1 LLQNM
6 QRMKAF
12 IHQQVN
18 WPNFTW
24 KNDEIVNL
32 LSEARNLQGRLIG
45 KMESLG
51 FDLRNEALL
60 DTLTL
65 DVLKSSE
72 IEGEYLNPDQV
83 RSSIARRLGMEI
95 AGSVESDR
103 NVDGVVEMM
112 LDATQNCFKPL
123 TAERLFDWHAALFP
137 TGRSGM
143 YKITVADWR
152 KDTTGPMQVVSGALG
167 KEKVHFQAPD
177 SILVEKEM
185 NQFLDWFNNNSKID
199 LVIKAAIAH
208 LWFVTI
214 HPFEDGNGRI
224 TRALT
229 DMLLAQSDKSNQRF
243 YSMSAQIRI
252 ERKEYYEIL
261 EKTQKGNLDITE
273 WIQWFLNCL
282 INALK
287 STDSLLIRV
296 LFKADFWTKHAG
308 VLINE
313 RQKKLLN
320 KLLDGF
326 DGKLTSSKWAK
337 IAKCSKDTAI
347 RDINDLIDK
356 NILQKEAA
364 GGRSTNYELKIPVP
378 LFPVPLF
385 LCSSVLLFFILPLYP
400 VLPLGQLKIGI
411 PETKQPLQS
420 FRKDQVA
427 FPGFK
432 VVAYLNRPF
441 WVGHGAAKLLQVSGM
456 G

>member
-1 LLQNM
+1 M
-6 QRMKAF
+6 GTF
-12 IHQQVN
+12 IHQKAN
-18 WPNFTW
+18 WPHFTW
-24 KNDEIVNL
+24 NIDEIVNL
-32 LSEARNLQGRLIG
+32 LSEARNLQGRLLG

-51 FDLRNEALL
+51 FDLRNEAIL

-72 IEGEYLNPDQV
+72 IEGEYLNPKQV

-112 LDATQNCFKPL
+112 VDATQNCFKPL
-123 TAERLFDWHAALFP
+123 TTERLFDWHAALFP

-143 YKITVADWR
+143 YKIIVADWR

-177 SILVEKEM
+177 SILVQKEM
-185 NQFLDWFNNNSKID
+185 LQFLDWFNNNLKVD

-273 WIQWFLNCL
+273 WIQWFLTCL

-287 STDSLLIRV
+287 STDSLLNRV
-296 LFKADFWTKHAG
+296 LFKADFWTKYAG

-313 RQKKLLN
+313 RQMKLLN

-326 DGKLTSSKWAK
+326 EGKLTSSKWAK

-356 NILQKEAA
+356 HILQKEAA
-364 GGRSTNYELKIPVP
+364 GGRSTNYELKEK
-378 LFPVPLF
+378 
-385 LCSSVLLFFILPLYP
+385 S
-400 VLPLGQLKIGI
+400 
-411 PETKQPLQS
+411 
-420 FRKDQVA
+420 
-427 FPGFK
+427 
-432 VVAYLNRPF
+432 
-441 WVGHGAAKLLQVSGM
+441 
-456 G
+456 

>member
-1 LLQNM
+1 M
-6 QRMKAF
+6 ATF
-12 IHQQVN
+12 IHQNDN
-18 WPNFTW
+18 WPDFTW
-24 KNDEIVNL
+24 KNDEIINL
-32 LSEARNLQGRLIG
+32 LSEARNLQGRLFG

-60 DTLTL
+60 GTLTL

-83 RSSIARRLGMEI
+83 RSSIARKLGMEI
-95 AGSVESDR
+95 AASVESDR

-143 YKITVADWR
+143 YKITVGDWR

-167 KEKVHFQAPD
+167 KEKVHFRAPD
-177 SILVEKEM
+177 SVLVEKEM
-185 NQFLDWFNNNSKID
+185 NQFLDWFNNNLKID
-199 LVIKAAIAH
+199 LVIKASIAH

-252 ERKEYYEIL
+252 ERKQYYEIL
-261 EKTQKGNLDITE
+261 EKTQSGNPDITN

-287 STDSLLIRV
+287 STDSLLISV
-296 LFKADFWTKHAG
+296 LSKSDFWAKHSG
-308 VLINE
+308 VIINE

-356 NILQKEAA
+356 NMLQKEAA
-364 GGRSTNYELKIPVP
+364 GGRSTNYEL
-378 LFPVPLF
+378 
-385 LCSSVLLFFILPLYP
+385 
-400 VLPLGQLKIGI
+400 
-411 PETKQPLQS
+411 E
-420 FRKDQVA
+420 R
-427 FPGFK
+427 
-432 VVAYLNRPF
+432 
-441 WVGHGAAKLLQVSGM
+441 
-456 G
+456 

>member
-1 LLQNM
+1 M
-6 QRMKAF
+6 VAF
-12 IHQQVN
+12 IHQRDN
-18 WPNFTW
+18 WPNFTL

-51 FDLRNEALL
+51 FDLRSEALL

-95 AGSVESDR
+95 AGSVDSDR
-103 NVDGVVEMM
+103 NVDGVVEML

-123 TAERLFDWHAALFP
+123 TADRLFDWHAALFP
-137 TGRSGM
+137 TG
-143 YKITVADWR
+143 KITVADWR
-152 KDTTGPMQVVSGALG
+152 KDTTGPMQVVSGAMG

-177 SILVEKEM
+177 SSLVEKEM
-185 NQFLDWFNNNSKID
+185 HQFLDWFNNYTKTD
-199 LVIKAAIAH
+199 LVLKAAIAH

-273 WIQWFLNCL
+273 WIKWFLNCL
-282 INALK
+282 INSLK
-287 STDSLLIRV
+287 STDSVLVRV
-296 LFKADFWTKHAG
+296 LFKADFWTKHSKT
-308 VLINE
+308 LMNE

-356 NILQKEAA
+356 NILQKESA
-364 GGRSTNYELKIPVP
+364 GGRSTNYELK
-378 LFPVPLF
+378 
-385 LCSSVLLFFILPLYP
+385 
-400 VLPLGQLKIGI
+400 K
-411 PETKQPLQS
+411 
-420 FRKDQVA
+420 
-427 FPGFK
+427 
-432 VVAYLNRPF
+432 
-441 WVGHGAAKLLQVSGM
+441 
-456 G
+456 

>member
-1 LLQNM
+1 MQNIL
-6 QRMKAF
+6 RMGTF
-12 IHQQVN
+12 IHQKAN
-18 WPNFTW
+18 WPHFTW
-24 KNDEIVNL
+24 NIDEIVNL
-32 LSEARNLQGRLIG
+32 LSEARNLQGRLLG

-51 FDLRNEALL
+51 FDLRNEAIL

-72 IEGEYLNPDQV
+72 IEGEYLDPEQV

-112 LDATQNCFKPL
+112 VDATQNCFKPL

-143 YKITVADWR
+143 YKITVGDWR

-185 NQFLDWFNNNSKID
+185 LQFLDWFNNNSKVD

-252 ERKEYYEIL
+252 ERKGYYEIL
-261 EKTQKGNLDITE
+261 EKTQKGGLDITE
-273 WIQWFLNCL
+273 WFQWFLTCL

-287 STDSLLIRV
+287 STDSLLNRV

-326 DGKLTSSKWAK
+326 EGKLTSSKWAK

-364 GGRSTNYELKIPVP
+364 GGRSTNYELIKKT
-378 LFPVPLF
+378 F
-385 LCSSVLLFFILPLYP
+385 
-400 VLPLGQLKIGI
+400 
-411 PETKQPLQS
+411 
-420 FRKDQVA
+420 
-427 FPGFK
+427 
-432 VVAYLNRPF
+432 
-441 WVGHGAAKLLQVSGM
+441 
-456 G
+456 